1 MLNEKIQK
9 SNRRKFILLLALMCA
24 PVVISYALY
33 FLEYR
38 PESKH
43 YGDLIPIVK
52 VTGNGTNQ
60 ADNTILRM
68 KDFHGKWVLVTVDSG
83 HCDEACQAKLY
94 FMRQV
99 RLVQGKEKHRIER
112 LWLVND
118 DVVPDMELVKQFEG
132 TFFVN
137 AKDSEILSFIETKE
151 IQTKHIYLIDP
162 IGNLMMRFPENVDG
176 TKMGHDIKRLLHVS
190 QLEH

>member
-1 MLNEKIQK
+1 MLNEKIKK
-9 SNRRKFILLLALMCA
+9 SNRRKFLLLLALMCA
-24 PVVISYALY
+24 PVVISYTLY

-43 YGDLIPIVK
+43 YGGLIPIVK
-52 VTGNGTNQ
+52 VIGAGTNQ
-60 ADNTILRM
+60 SDNTILRM
-68 KDFHGKWVLVTVDSG
+68 KDLHGKWILVTIDSG
-83 HCDEACQAKLY
+83 YCDEACQEKLY

-99 RLVQGKEKHRIER
+99 RLVQGKQKHRIER
-112 LWLVND
+112 LWLIND
-118 DVVPDMELVKQFEG
+118 NAIPDAELVKQYEG
-132 TFFVN
+132 TLFVN
-137 AKDSEILSFIETKE
+137 AKDSEILGFIETRE
-151 IQTKHIYLIDP
+151 SQTKHIYLIDP

>member
-9 SNRRKFILLLALMCA
+9 SNRRKFLLLLALMCA
-24 PVVISYALY
+24 PVVISYTLY

-52 VTGNGTNQ
+52 VIGAGTNQ
-60 ADNTILRM
+60 SDNTILRM
-68 KDFHGKWVLVTVDSG
+68 KDLHGKWILVTIDSG
-83 HCDEACQAKLY
+83 YCDEACQEKLY

-112 LWLVND
+112 LWVIND
-118 DVVPDMELVKQFEG
+118 NVIPDAELVKQYEG
-132 TFFVN
+132 TLFVN
-137 AKDSEILSFIETKE
+137 AKDSEILDFIETRE
-151 IQTKHIYLIDP
+151 SQTKHIYLIDP

>member
-9 SNRRKFILLLALMCA
+9 SNRRKFLLLLALMCA
-24 PVVISYALY
+24 PVVISYTLY

-52 VTGNGTNQ
+52 VNGAGTNQ
-60 ADNTILRM
+60 SDNTILRM
-68 KDFHGKWVLVTVDSG
+68 KDLHGKWILVTIDSG
-83 HCDEACQAKLY
+83 YCDEACQEKLY

-112 LWLVND
+112 LWLIND
-118 DVVPDMELVKQFEG
+118 NAIPDAELVKQYEG
-132 TFFVN
+132 TLFVN
-137 AKDSEILSFIETKE
+137 AKDSEILGFIETRE
-151 IQTKHIYLIDP
+151 SQTKHIYLIDP

>member
-9 SNRRKFILLLALMCA
+9 ANRRKFLLLLALMCA
-24 PVVISYALY
+24 PVIISYALY

-52 VTGNGTNQ
+52 VAGNGTNQ

-68 KDFHGKWVLVTVDSG
+68 KDLHGKWVLVTVDSG
-83 HCDEACQAKLY
+83 FCDEACHAKLY

-99 RLVQGKEKHRIER
+99 R
-112 LWLVND
+112 
-118 DVVPDMELVKQFEG
+118 FC
-132 TFFVN
+132 
-137 AKDSEILSFIETKE
+137 
-151 IQTKHIYLIDP
+151 
-162 IGNLMMRFPENVDG
+162 
-176 TKMGHDIKRLLHVS
+176 LLYTS
-190 QLEH
+190 PSPRDRTRSRMPSSA

>member
-1 MLNEKIQK
+1 MLNEQIQK
-9 SNRRKFILLLALMCA
+9 SNRRKLLLLLALMCA

-33 FLEYR
+33 FLDYK

-52 VTGNGTNQ
+52 VTGKATNPV
-60 ADNTILRM
+60 DNTILRM
-68 KDFHGKWVLVTVDSG
+68 KDLHGKWVLVTIDSG
-83 HCDEACQAKLY
+83 HCDEACQQKLY

-99 RLVQGKEKHRIER
+99 RLVQGKQKHRIER
-112 LWLVND
+112 LWLIND
-118 DVVPDMELVKQFEG
+118 DVIPDAELVKEYEG
-132 TFFVN
+132 TFF
-137 AKDSEILSFIETKE
+137 AKAQDSEILGFIETKE

-162 IGNLMMRFPENVDG
+162 MGNLMMRFPENVDG

>member
-9 SNRRKFILLLALMCA
+9 SNRRKFLLLLALMCA
-24 PVVISYALY
+24 PVVISYTLY
-33 FLEYR
+33 FLDYK

-52 VTGNGTNQ
+52 VTGKATNQ

-68 KDFHGKWVLVTVDSG
+68 KDLHGKWVLVTVDSG
-83 HCDEACQAKLY
+83 LCDEACQQKLY

-99 RLVQGKEKHRIER
+99 RLVQGKQKHRIER
-112 LWLVND
+112 LWLIND
-118 DVVPDMELVKQFEG
+118 DVIPDAELVKQYEG
-132 TFFVN
+132 AFFAK
-137 AKDSEILSFIETKE
+137 AKDSEILGFIETKE

>member
-9 SNRRKFILLLALMCA
+9 ANRRKFLLLLALMCA
-24 PVVISYALY
+24 PVIISYALY

-68 KDFHGKWVLVTVDSG
+68 KDLHGKWVLVTVDSG
-83 HCDEACQAKLY
+83 LCDEACHAKLY

-112 LWLVND
+112 LWLIND
-118 DVVPDMELVKQFEG
+118 DVVPNAELVKEFEG
-132 TFFVN
+132 TLVVN
-137 AKDSEILSFIETKE
+137 SKDSEILNFIETAE
-151 IQTKHIYLIDP
+151 LQTKHIYLIDP

>member
-1 MLNEKIQK
+1 MLNEKIKK
-9 SNRRKFILLLALMCA
+9 SNRRKFLLLLALMCA
-24 PVVISYALY
+24 PVVISYMLY

-52 VTGNGTNQ
+52 VNGAGTNQ
-60 ADNTILRM
+60 SDNTILRM
-68 KDFHGKWVLVTVDSG
+68 KDLHGKWILVTIDSG
-83 HCDEACQAKLY
+83 YCDEACQEKLY

-99 RLVQGKEKHRIER
+99 RLVQGKQKHRIER
-112 LWLVND
+112 LWLIND
-118 DVVPDMELVKQFEG
+118 NAIPDAELVKQYEG
-132 TFFVN
+132 TLFVN
-137 AKDSEILSFIETKE
+137 AKDSEILGFIETRE
-151 IQTKHIYLIDP
+151 SQTKHIYLIDP

>member
-9 SNRRKFILLLALMCA
+9 ANRRKFLLLLALMCA
-24 PVVISYALY
+24 PVIISYALY

-68 KDFHGKWVLVTVDSG
+68 KDLHGKWVLVTVDSG
-83 HCDEACQAKLY
+83 LCDEACHSKLY

-112 LWLVND
+112 LWLIND
-118 DVVPDMELVKQFEG
+118 DVVPNAELVKEFEG
-132 TFFVN
+132 TLVVN
-137 AKDSEILSFIETKE
+137 SKDSEILNFIETAE
-151 IQTKHIYLIDP
+151 LQTKHIYLIDP